1 MKTKKK
7 EKKKKE
13 TILESIIFI
22 ILFVG
27 FPILASAIVEILS
40 SIITME
46 MNTIGILFI
55 ISIIYIIGK

>member
-7 EKKKKE
+7 EKV

-22 ILFVG
+22 ILFIG

-46 MNTIGILFI
+46 MIMNTMGILLI
-55 ISIIYIIGK
+55 ISIIYIIRN